1 MTRADDSAPLVLI
14 VDDDPAMRSALVR
27 LLRSVGL
34 DTMVYDSAQALLA
47 ASLPDT
53 VCCLISDVRLPQIGG
68 FELQGK
74 LAAIGNAMPI
84 IFITAHGD
92 IPMSV
97 KAMKAGA
104 MDFLEKPF
112 RDQTLL
118 DAVAA
123 ALARDCT
130 RRAEAAART
139 AAQARY
145 GGLSERE
152 KQVMSLVAA
161 GSMNKQIAGDLGL
174 SEITVKFHRANVM
187 RKMGVTTLPDLVRL
201 CEKLPH
207 DRRPMPGGTD

>member
-1 MTRADDSAPLVLI
+1 MTCADDSAPLVLI

-47 ASLPDT
+47 AALPDT

-123 ALARDCT
+123 ALARDRT

>member
-1 MTRADDSAPLVLI
+1 MTRVDDNAPLVLI

-47 ASLPDT
+47 AALPDT

-123 ALARDCT
+123 ALARDRT

-201 CEKLPH
+201 CEKLPR
-207 DRRPMPGGTD
+207 DRRPTPGGTD